1 MQNIRQKME
10 GMGSV
15 ENTSQGVDG
24 EDFDSSPEIKNMGDE
39 FLMDPDDGD
48 FDDDDD
54 LIDDGATDEDYD

>member
-1 MQNIRQKME
+1 M
-10 GMGSV
+10 
-15 ENTSQGVDG
+15 DG

-39 FLMDPDDGD
+39 FLMDADDGD

>member
-1 MQNIRQKME
+1 
-10 GMGSV
+10 MGSV
-15 ENTSQGVDG
+15 ENASQGVDG